1 MKGHDIPHRHAWLVG
16 IIGLMAGLAILLYVP
31 SLKGVAG
38 AFFLVA
44 AVHIVGAL
52 VFFGSLYGLF
62 AKQLGWVWARL
73 KSGKA
78 AAATS
83 RLDFGWS
90 PGWMNGLW
98 IATLAVGLG
107 AVIVQVAAPHWWP
120 AAFLLLLLA
129 ANLFV
134 GNIFLRSS
142 KRLDH
147 VVLPMVALLAGGQ
160 DEVLD
165 AGCGAGRTTIALT
178 KVYPHAR
185 IVALDRFDA
194 EYIEDGGRALLER
207 NLQLAGITDRVK
219 VEKGDITALPF
230 PDGAFDG
237 AVSAHVMDHLGPH
250 KEQGLREIQRVLKP
264 GGRFLLIVWVP
275 GWAMFAVANVLSFF
289 LTSKGSWREMVQ
301 RSGFAIID
309 EGAHNGTWFLLLET
323 PRVLNQDERPG
334 SASGKRIGRKREHD
348 A

>member
-1 MKGHDIPHRHAWLVG
+1 MKPGKPAT
-16 IIGLMAGLAILLYVP
+16 
-31 SLKGVAG
+31 VA
-38 AFFLVA
+38 
-44 AVHIVGAL
+44 
-52 VFFGSLYGLF
+52 S
-62 AKQLGWVWARL
+62 K
-73 KSGKA
+73 
-78 AAATS
+78 
-83 RLDFGWS
+83 LDFGWS

-98 IATLAVGLG
+98 IAALAVGMV
-107 AVIVQVAAPHWWP
+107 AVIVQVAAPDWWP

-134 GNIFLRSS
+134 GNVFLRSS

-147 VVLPMVALLAGGQ
+147 VVLPMVALLAGDR

-178 KVYPHAR
+178 KANRHAR

-207 NLQLAGITDRVK
+207 NLQLAGITERVK

-230 PDGAFDG
+230 PDGVFDS

-250 KEQGLREIQRVLKP
+250 KERGLGEIRRVLKP

-275 GWAMFAVANVLSFF
+275 GWTMFAVANVLSFF
-289 LTSKGSWREMVQ
+289 LTSKGSWREMVR
-301 RSGFAIID
+301 RSGFEIVD
-309 EGAHNGTWFLLLET
+309 EGAHNGTWFLLLEK
-323 PRVLNQDERPG
+323 PMAP
-334 SASGKRIGRKREHD
+334 
-348 A
+348 